1 MGGNRMKTKVL
12 TIPQAAK
19 YFEFPV
25 NKLRQLVDDRKCP
38 FIEQENLSGTISRK
52 INTYS
57 FAMWLDEKARNQEV
71 I

>member
-1 MGGNRMKTKVL
+1 METKLL

-19 YFEFPV
+19 YFKFPV
-25 NKLRQLVDDRKCP
+25 NKLYQLVNERKCP
-38 FIEQENLSGTISRK
+38 FIEQENLSGTVSRK

-57 FAMWLDEKARNQEV
+57 FAMWLDKKARNQEV